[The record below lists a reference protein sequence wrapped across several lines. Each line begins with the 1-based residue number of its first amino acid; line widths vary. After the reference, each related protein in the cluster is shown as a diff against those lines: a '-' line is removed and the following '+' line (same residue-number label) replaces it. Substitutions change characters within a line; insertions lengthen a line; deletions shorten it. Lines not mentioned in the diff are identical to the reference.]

1 MIRFLVCARTYICY
15 YSVQGVDQDKM
26 EGRGRGGGQTDLS
39 EKEATISL
47 YSHALAYKRWDL
59 RYR

>member
-47 YSHALAYKRWDL
+47 YSHALANK
-59 RYR
+59 